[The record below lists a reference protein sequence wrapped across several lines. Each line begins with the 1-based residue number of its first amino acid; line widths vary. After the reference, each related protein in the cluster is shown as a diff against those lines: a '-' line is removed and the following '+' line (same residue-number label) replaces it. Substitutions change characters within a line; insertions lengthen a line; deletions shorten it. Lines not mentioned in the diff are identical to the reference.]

1 MAGKSLKEL
10 DYAISFDINDNG
22 LTKALNVEQQ
32 IDKGLLGMAKSAEK
46 VDNNISKMASNA
58 GKAKSS
64 AGGVAEALN
73 TTSTNAQKA
82 SKNTDSINNSLGKAK
97 SSASGVAEAFK
108 NMESKLTGNV
118 GVADKL
124 NDSVK
129 KIAITLG
136 TGLAIKDGVTGFTDF
151 EQGAASVHATLGEI
165 SNKDM
170 QNIKKNAIDLSNEF
184 GVASTEILKLQENIA
199 SAGYE
204 SNDLLKLTRPSS
216 LLASAGRIGNDESA
230 ELLAGTLKSY
240 HLGATEA
247 LHVADVYASAA
258 AKTSAQ
264 VKDMKEAMAYAAPI
278 GFQYGQSLE
287 ETAAAMGVM
296 GDQMIKGS
304 MAGTTYRSVFSNLAK
319 PSKEASDL
327 MQITGFSAYDT
338 SGKMKHLSGIIG
350 DLKIATSKMD
360 NEMKN
365 YYLTTI
371 FGQES
376 LSGVLALI
384 GTGPDKINTL
394 TQEFKTHNGVAQE
407 MANIQ
412 NDTLGKSFDRFKNK
426 IKNTFITNIDDSEL
440 GKTLKDFFNFLS
452 DKIPKVGNEIDYAL
466 KKAKEFGGFVKDN
479 WTTILPIVEGVAGA
493 FVAFKA
499 VNGAMSI
506 VKDFGKALKF
516 LGTPAGGIFLV
527 VAAVAALVGGIIY
540 AYNTN
545 EKFRNS
551 INNLIVKFGEFYA
564 FLQTY
569 ILPVLSVGFQGIW
582 ETIKN
587 VWGDITQILSGV
599 AEILGGVIDFVVGV
613 FTGDWD
619 KAWGGIKGI
628 FTGVWDVISGTFKGF
643 KDTIVGGLGTIIDMA
658 LKALKIFND
667 TNNAKPGDN
676 SYLAWKA
683 GVPESLKG
691 TPKTM
696 EQKSAQ
702 RAGKSGYASGTNYA
716 TPGMH
721 LVGENGPE
729 LLMFGGGEKVIPAG
743 ATSSILNNSS
753 DQYINSGKKVSDNI
767 ASGIDLEENTVI
779 KSLNNVVNTIK
790 DTLSVFVQ
798 QSTTYGQSI
807 INQIA
812 QGVTD
817 SGVNLTTV
825 VQSLTDKVVTT
836 FKEGF
841 GIHSPS
847 RIMYSIGSF
856 LMQGLVNGMSDKDVN
871 GFLQDKIGSM
881 IAVST
886 SAMGGNV
893 SAWLTSALA
902 ATGTPLDWLPGLLKL
917 VSAESGGDPNNWNP
931 QSVGGEHA
939 TGLLQTLP
947 STFSEFMQPG
957 MSNIL
962 NPVDNA
968 ASAINYIKS
977 RYGSV
982 YNTPLFRGGPYV
994 GYANGTDNAT
1004 PGLHLVGERGPEIL
1018 AFNGGEKVLDND
1030 KSKQI
1035 FNQSKPYASS
1045 NGSSAVIQST
1055 PNIEINIQESKDA
1068 KTTAMEVEK
1077 ILRKLFPQ
1085 LFDKEMVKIGIQM
1098 GYTPIVES

>member
-1 MAGKSLKEL
+1 MADRSLKEL

-22 LTKALNVEQQ
+22 LTKALNVENQL
-32 IDKGLLGMAKSAEK
+32 DKGLLGMATSAGK
-46 VDNNISKMASNA
+46 VDTNIIKIVSSTN
-58 GKAKSS
+58 KANTSTK
-64 AGGVAEALN
+64 GVAEALN
-73 TTSTNAQKA
+73 SASTNAQKA
-82 SKNTDSINNSLGKAK
+82 GKNTDSINTSLSKSK
-97 SSASGVAEAFK
+97 SSAKGVSDAFK
-108 NMESKLTGNV
+108 DITNSSTKSVDVVGKLKGAL
-118 GVADKL
+118 GA
-124 NDSVK
+124 
-129 KIAITLG
+129 LG
-136 TGLAIKDGVTGFTDF
+136 TGVGVGAVSKETVNTYADFEQTMANLHATMGKISDSDFNSLWNAAVKAGAETKFNATEAGNALYYMASAGFEVKTSIESLNPLLNMAAAGGIQLDRASELLTASMTNLGLKTKDLTGFTDQLAVSAQKTNTDIDQLLVAINEVGGVARQANLATADLNAELGILSNSGKKGAEAGIGLRNVLLNLTAPNDQVAKLMKELKVNIVDATGKIRPLNDILVDLKEKMKPFNQGTQMGILETIGGKENIQSLSILLNGAGKDF
-151 EQGAASVHATLGEI
+151 ETLKKQIEDSNGAAKEMAEI
-165 SNKDM
+165 
-170 QNIKKNAIDLSNEF
+170 QN
-184 GVASTEILKLQENIA
+184 
-199 SAGYE
+199 
-204 SNDLLKLTRPSS
+204 
-216 LLASAGRIGNDESA
+216 
-230 ELLAGTLKSY
+230 
-240 HLGATEA
+240 
-247 LHVADVYASAA
+247 
-258 AKTSAQ
+258 
-264 VKDMKEAMAYAAPI
+264 
-278 GFQYGQSLE
+278 
-287 ETAAAMGVM
+287 
-296 GDQMIKGS
+296 
-304 MAGTTYRSVFSNLAK
+304 
-319 PSKEASDL
+319 
-327 MQITGFSAYDT
+327 
-338 SGKMKHLSGIIG
+338 
-350 DLKIATSKMD
+350 
-360 NEMKN
+360 
-365 YYLTTI
+365 
-371 FGQES
+371 
-376 LSGVLALI
+376 
-384 GTGPDKINTL
+384 NTL
-394 TQEFKTHNGVAQE
+394 TGA
-407 MANIQ
+407 
-412 NDTLGKSFDRFKNK
+412 FKNLGSAIEGVQ
-426 IKNTFITNIDDSEL
+426 IKVM
-440 GKTLKDFFNFLS
+440 KDTGMGVWFKDLANEIAQ
-452 DKIPKVGNEIDYAL
+452 DGPKVTNEIMYVSKVAGDFS
-466 KKAKEFGGFVKDN
+466 KTIKDN
-479 WTTILPIVEGVAGA
+479 WPTIKPVIAGVVGA
-493 FVAFKA
+493 FVAFKS
-499 VNGAMSI
+499 VNGAMGI
-506 VKDFGKALKF
+506 IKDFGKALKF

-582 ETIKN
+582 ETIKK

-683 GVPESLKG
+683 GVPESLNG
-691 TPKTM
+691 TPKNM

-702 RAGKSGYASGTNYA
+702 RAGKSGYAGGTNYA

-729 LLMFGGGEKVIPAG
+729 ILMFGGGEKVIPAG
-743 ATSSILNNSS
+743 TTSSILNNSS
-753 DQYINSGKKVSDNI
+753 DQYINSGKKMSNNI
-767 ASGIDLEENTVI
+767 ANGIESESNTIV
-779 KSLNNVVNTIK
+779 KSLSNVLNTIK

-798 QSTTYGQSI
+798 QSTTYGQNI
-807 INQIA
+807 INQIT

-817 SGVNLTTV
+817 SAVNLTTV

-871 GFLQDKIGSM
+871 VFLQDKIGSM

-957 MSNIL
+957 MNNIL

-982 YNTPLFRGGPYV
+982 YNTPLFRGGPYA